1 MDNQHAQIIF
11 TRLSAAYPQADTELN
26 YNNLFELL
34 IAVVLSAQST
44 DAQVNKVTEKL
55 FAQVDNPKQLASLPV
70 DEIEQY
76 IKGVGLYRTKA
87 QNIKK
92 IAEILLTKYNGSV
105 PEDFYALLS
114 LPGVGRKTANVVWS
128 VGFRRPGLGV
138 DTHVQR
144 LANRIGLVN
153 TKTPSETEKQLKALF
168 PPVQWTLLHHLLI
181 HHGRKVCKARQPLCE
196 QCTVAAECLR
206 RI

>member
-55 FAQVDNPKQLASLPV
+55 FAQVDSPKQLASLPV

-105 PEDFYALLS
+105 PEDFSALLS
-114 LPGVGRKTANVVWS
+114 LPGVGRKTANLSHCWW
-128 VGFRRPGLGV
+128 GHLP
-138 DTHVQR
+138 
-144 LANRIGLVN
+144 
-153 TKTPSETEKQLKALF
+153 QL
-168 PPVQWTLLHHLLI
+168 LLCCHQ
-181 HHGRKVCKARQPLCE
+181 A
-196 QCTVAAECLR
+196 
-206 RI
+206 